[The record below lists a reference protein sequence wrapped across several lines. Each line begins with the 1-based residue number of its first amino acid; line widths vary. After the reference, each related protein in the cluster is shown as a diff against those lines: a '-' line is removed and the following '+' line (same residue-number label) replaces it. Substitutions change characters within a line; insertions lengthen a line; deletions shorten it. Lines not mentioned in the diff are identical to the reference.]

1 MRRGFPG
8 RATVALLV
16 VSSGLTGCR
25 LGNDRMAT
33 VAEPSSNSVEIED
46 LERQLDEIDRLL
58 SDAERA
64 FDGD

>member
-1 MRRGFPG
+1 M
-8 RATVALLV
+8 ALMV
-16 VSSGLTGCR
+16 VSFGLTGCR
-25 LGNDRMAT
+25 LDNDRTAA
-33 VAEPSSNSVEIED
+33 VAEPSSDTVEAED